1 MLSDR
6 CLTLA
11 FYGLLVIT
19 VIASLTEIVL
29 V

>member
-6 CLTLA
+6 SPTLA
-11 FYGLLVIT
+11 FYSLLVIT
-19 VIASLTEIVL
+19 VIVSLIEIVL